1 MKILWHSRHFQQIK
15 SFINKNSTKSVALH
29 VLCKQQCVDRL
40 PTLHFLPIDASC
52 PTSLQQPTVYALV
65 RSIIRMYTGKL
76 NQLPSIP
83 PNEVLRSNFQ
93 GRLDWLKFKYLY
105 TEPLT
110 NHLHLMTK
118 YVTENKIHIFHVA
131 ANGTSE
137 MLWNCIRPRCAFLYF
152 SSTTYKRYNL
162 SNRSNFNFKNP
173 RKIEN
178 IPEKNNRKGNES
190 IDRQIIV
197 DK

>member
-1 MKILWHSRHFQQIK
+1 MVSQFAQVSQFYCQASFFLPSAHGKTHHVPGLIYRDMHNEMKILWHSRHFQQIK

-137 MLWNCIRPRCAFLYF
+137 ML
-152 SSTTYKRYNL
+152 
-162 SNRSNFNFKNP
+162 
-173 RKIEN
+173 
-178 IPEKNNRKGNES
+178 
-190 IDRQIIV
+190 
-197 DK
+197 